1 MGRVR
6 DPQPAAERRTF
17 LARHPARAQPVRIQP
32 TDHVRSSVN
41 AEPPGRTTS
50 SSSTSTRRWSADTI
64 DTETANLDTDP
75 LLTLP
80 TRRQL
85 RGHVPDPRLALFR
98 GLLVPVSTG
107 QRRLMQ
113 PVMAAARA
121 AAQRAAA
128 ARPERFGDAFLNV
141 LQLQRVQ
148 RMCQGAVS
156 AAAAAQQSVERGEAR
171 RLPPTNAAPIA
182 AVRVGF
188 DSVSRARSG
197 PVMCRYMYAVR

>member
-1 MGRVR
+1 M
-6 DPQPAAERRTF
+6 
-17 LARHPARAQPVRIQP
+17 
-32 TDHVRSSVN
+32 
-41 AEPPGRTTS
+41 
-50 SSSTSTRRWSADTI
+50 
-64 DTETANLDTDP
+64 
-75 LLTLP
+75 
-80 TRRQL
+80 
-85 RGHVPDPRLALFR
+85 
-98 GLLVPVSTG
+98 PVSTG
-107 QRRLMQ
+107 QRRVMQ

-148 RMCQGAVS
+148 RGCQGAVS

-188 DSVSRARSG
+188 DGVSRARSSG
-197 PVMCRYMYAVR
+197 HVSVHVHVLYGTSSAQYTS